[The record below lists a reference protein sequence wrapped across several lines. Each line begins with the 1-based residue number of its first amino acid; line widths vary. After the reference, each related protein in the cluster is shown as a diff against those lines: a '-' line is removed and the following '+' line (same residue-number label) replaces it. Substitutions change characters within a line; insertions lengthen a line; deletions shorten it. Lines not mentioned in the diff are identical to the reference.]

1 MLIETL
7 EAMRRQVHL
16 IIYLAFCAIICLLN
30 TSCVQQPKK
39 FIIGVSQCSEDIWRD
54 KLNDELKT
62 GEFLND
68 SLIVKLASSNDD
80 NVLQN
85 KQVNEF
91 VDEGVDLLIISP
103 NQLSAISKA
112 VERAY
117 DKGIP
122 VILYDRKANTN
133 KYTAFIGC
141 DNYTIGKSM
150 GNFIAQQLKG
160 KGRIAEIRGLEGS
173 SPAMERHRGFMDA
186 IKPYPGIQV
195 VASEAGDWKEES
207 AIQAMK
213 RILKKTQDFDY
224 LFSHNDRMAWGA
236 YVAARQMGVKR
247 QYKYT
252 GVDAMATEGG
262 GLELVR
268 DGVFEATYLYPT
280 KGDEVIALAMKILRH
295 QPYKRDNYLRT
306 SIITKDNAELTLMEA
321 RDAERQSHNLKTLHR
336 QVDQYLSEYNTQ
348 KIMLIGLGF
357 FLLVCLVG
365 AALLFRSYV
374 VKARLNEQLAK
385 NNEEQKRLNEE
396 LAGKNDELKRLND
409 EVMELTHSRL
419 VFFTNISHEL
429 RTPLTLIADPVEMLL
444 EDANIKG
451 KTRELLKMVQRNAK
465 ALQQLV
471 GSILD
476 FRKIQNGKME
486 LTLSRFDIVK
496 ALKVWVG
503 DFKLTAERKKIQL
516 HLEVSGFGDAQQE
529 SSSGASR
536 TDSSSNSSAHSD
548 LAVSSFIIA
557 DKEKLSRIVFNLLS
571 NAMKYT
577 PAGGDIFV
585 SLRQEGDKFRL
596 DVKDTGRGI
605 AKEEAPKVFERFFQ
619 AKGTASGTGIG
630 LALVKSFVELHHGEA
645 NVESELGKGADFI
658 VVLPC
663 KQEGEIQVIHDG
675 VDNVDNS
682 ASASVSDSNNF
693 ENESFLQY
701 IDDDD
706 KKSGK
711 LQQVV
716 DEHINKPTLLIID
729 DNNDIRQYERTLLQD
744 DYIVLEASDGKE
756 GLEIAK
762 KEVPDLVICDVMMPV
777 MDGLEFTEQL
787 KTNVATSHIPVIML
801 TAKNLEE
808 HRAEGYEHGAD
819 SYITKP
825 FHSKVLLA
833 RIDNLL
839 KQRKLLKNLYISSS
853 QTAEQQIEESQ
864 LDNRDKQF
872 MKQLHG
878 IIQQNLSNSE
888 FGVEDIGK
896 EIGLSRVQLYRKV
909 KAMTGSSVVDLIRK
923 SRLAKARRLLESR
936 SMSVSEVA
944 YEVGFSSPSY
954 FTKCFKDEFGMLPGE
969 VGA

>member
-1 MLIETL
+1 MKRYL
-7 EAMRRQVHL
+7 HL
-16 IIYLAFCAIICLLN
+16 IINIAFGVLPCFLFASCAHQ
-30 TSCVQQPKK
+30 SEK
-39 FIIGVSQCSEDIWRD
+39 FVIGVSQCSEDIWRD

-213 RILKKTQDFDY
+213 RILKKTQNFDY

-516 HLEVSGFGDAQQE
+516 HLEVSGFGDAQP
-529 SSSGASR
+529 
-536 TDSSSNSSAHSD
+536 NSS
-548 LAVSSFIIA
+548 LIIA

-585 SLRQEGDKFRL
+585 LLRQEGDKFRL
-596 DVKDTGRGI
+596 DVKDTGNGI

-619 AKGTASGTGIG
+619 AKGAASGTGIG

-645 NVESELGKGADFI
+645 RVESELGKGADFI

-663 KQEGEIQVIHDG
+663 KQEGEIQVVHDG

-682 ASASVSDSNNF
+682 ASASVSDSNKL
-693 ENESFLQY
+693 ENESVLQY
-701 IDDDD
+701 IDDGD
-706 KKSGK
+706 KNSGK

-839 KQRKLLKNLYISSS
+839 KQRKLLKNLYIASS

-872 MKQLHG
+872 MKQLHD
-878 IIQQNLSNSE
+878 IIQQNLGNSE

-923 SRLAKARRLLESR
+923 SRLAKAHRLLESR

-954 FTKCFKDEFGMLPGE
+954 FTKCFKDEYDMLPGDI
-969 VGA
+969 GN